1 MAASKGVDDAVQGGG
16 KMQLTSSGFSLSQV
30 FSAERMRMIQKG
42 DEVCTL
48 LDEIGQPVGTVL
60 LSVGALHLGPN
71 EETVFL
77 RRDN

>member
-1 MAASKGVDDAVQGGG
+1 
-16 KMQLTSSGFSLSQV
+16 
-30 FSAERMRMIQKG
+30 MIQKG